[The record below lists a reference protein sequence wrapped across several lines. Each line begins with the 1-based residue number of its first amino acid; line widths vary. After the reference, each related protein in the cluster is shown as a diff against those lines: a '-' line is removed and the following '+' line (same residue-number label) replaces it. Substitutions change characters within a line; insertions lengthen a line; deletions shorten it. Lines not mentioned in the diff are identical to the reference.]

1 MNRILLNY
9 IIKGFLKNFF
19 LVLSIAYFFGIILN
33 LFEEIEFFKN
43 MNVSFYIP
51 LFLTIIFIPSMII
64 KLLPFIIFI
73 SSMVFMI
80 KLRNSKDLL
89 TLKIFGYS
97 NIKIFFILALLSFF
111 LGWIILV
118 MINPVTSGMS
128 TFYEKTKSNY
138 SKDIDHLI
146 NFNRNGLWIKEE
158 LLDKKRIISASR
170 PEGYNLIDL
179 KIYHLDK
186 NSSLIEKITAK
197 EANIKNNN
205 WKLNDV
211 TRLFLKDDILHKEK
225 FENYEIES
233 IYNYNKIN
241 NLFKNFDTLSFF
253 EIVTNKKNLIERGY
267 DEFFLNESKH
277 KMLSLPFFLFFM
289 TALASIFTMNTLKKD
304 DNFRLTLIG
313 LIVCV
318 ITFYLK
324 DLSLALGQT
333 ERIPII
339 LAIWSPIIALSFFS
353 FIGILQINE
362 K

>member
-9 IIKGFLKNFF
+9 IIKGFFKNFF

-89 TLKIFGYS
+89 MLKIFGYS

-111 LGWIILV
+111 LGWVILV

-128 TFYEKTKSNY
+128 IFYEKTKSNY

-158 LLDKKRIISASR
+158 LSDKKRIISANR

-186 NSSLIEKITAK
+186 DSSLIEKIIAK

-225 FENYEIES
+225 LENYEIES
-233 IYNYNKIN
+233 IYNFNKIN
-241 NLFKNFDTLSFF
+241 NLFKNF
-253 EIVTNKKNLIERGY
+253 EKKCVL
-267 DEFFLNESKH
+267 
-277 KMLSLPFFLFFM
+277 LPFCLFALIFL
-289 TALASIFTMNTLKKD
+289 
-304 DNFRLTLIG
+304 
-313 LIVCV
+313 
-318 ITFYLK
+318 
-324 DLSLALGQT
+324 
-333 ERIPII
+333 
-339 LAIWSPIIALSFFS
+339 
-353 FIGILQINE
+353 
-362 K
+362 

>member
-9 IIKGFLKNFF
+9 IIKGFLKSFF
-19 LVLSIAYFFGIILN
+19 LVLGIAYFFGIILN

-89 TLKIFGYS
+89 MLKIFGYS
-97 NIKIFFILALLSFF
+97 NIKIFFILAFLSFF
-111 LGWIILV
+111 LGWVILV

-158 LLDKKRIISASR
+158 LSDKKRIISANR

-186 NSSLIEKITAK
+186 NSSLIEKIIAK

-211 TRLFLKDDILHKEK
+211 TRLFLKDDILQKEK
-225 FENYEIES
+225 LENYEIES
-233 IYNYNKIN
+233 IYNFNKIN